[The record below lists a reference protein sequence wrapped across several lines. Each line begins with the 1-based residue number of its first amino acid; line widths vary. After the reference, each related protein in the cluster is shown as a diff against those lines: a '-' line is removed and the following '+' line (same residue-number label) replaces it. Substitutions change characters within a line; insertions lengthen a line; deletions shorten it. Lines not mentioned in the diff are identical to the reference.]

1 MTIRIKLKY
10 TYNVSLYIEGETL
23 HVIKTNQAKW
33 IGLFVGIIAVVICI
47 WGSIIFGYTN
57 TSWKLA
63 LDAFFHFNGSNEHI
77 IIQNVRLPRALI
89 AASVGASLAIAGCLM
104 QTLTKNPLASPDF
117 IGLNSGAA
125 FFIVVAI
132 VIFSV
137 TSLSAFTWIAFL
149 GAAVAAVLVFASS
162 SLGKEGTTPLK
173 LTLAGVAIS
182 ALFSSLTQGLLV
194 LNEKALE
201 EVLFWLAGSVQGR
214 KLEILQ
220 SVFPYLLIG
229 WIASLMMAGKVN
241 TLMMGEDVAK
251 GLGQRT
257 ILMKSFVLLIIVLLS
272 GGSVAVAGP
281 IGFIGIITPHFA
293 RFLVGVDHRWRVPYS
308 GLLGAIL
315 LILADIAA
323 RYVIMPQEVPV
334 GVMTAFIELHS
345 LFILHVREGLAN
357 EEIYSVSYRKRRALV
372 FNV

>member
-1 MTIRIKLKY
+1 ML
-10 TYNVSLYIEGETL
+10 L
-23 HVIKTNQAKW
+23 KTNRAKW
-33 IGLFVGIIAVVICI
+33 IGLFVGIIAVITCI

-149 GAAVAAVLVFASS
+149 GAAIAAVLVFASS

-194 LNEKALE
+194 LNEK
-201 EVLFWLAGSVQGR
+201 
-214 KLEILQ
+214 
-220 SVFPYLLIG
+220 
-229 WIASLMMAGKVN
+229 
-241 TLMMGEDVAK
+241 
-251 GLGQRT
+251 
-257 ILMKSFVLLIIVLLS
+257 
-272 GGSVAVAGP
+272 
-281 IGFIGIITPHFA
+281 
-293 RFLVGVDHRWRVPYS
+293 
-308 GLLGAIL
+308 
-315 LILADIAA
+315 
-323 RYVIMPQEVPV
+323 
-334 GVMTAFIELHS
+334 
-345 LFILHVREGLAN
+345 
-357 EEIYSVSYRKRRALV
+357 
-372 FNV
+372 

>member
-1 MTIRIKLKY
+1 ML
-10 TYNVSLYIEGETL
+10 L
-23 HVIKTNQAKW
+23 KTNRAKW
-33 IGLFVGIIAVVICI
+33 IGLFVGIIAVITCI

-149 GAAVAAVLVFASS
+149 GAAIAAVLVFASS

-229 WIASLMMAGKVN
+229 WIASIMMTGKVN

-281 IGFIGIITPHFA
+281 IGFIGIVTPHFA

-334 GVMTAFIELHS
+334 GVMTAFIGPHS

-357 EEIYSVSYRKRRALV
+357 EEVYSVPYRKRRALV